1 MARIR
6 IIVSRHSAFYSP
18 LLASI
23 SAGFLAEEDLQADYE
38 VASAGRTAWHALKEG
53 TADVAQSA
61 VSASWGPLE
70 RGERHDFVHFAEI
83 NQRDGF
89 FIAGR
94 RPDPAFTWD
103 KLAGREVL
111 VDHFGQP
118 LAMFKYA
125 AHRQGVNYADIGA
138 IDAGQPDA
146 METAFR
152 GGRADYVHLQ
162 GPAPQQMEKE
172 GIAHV
177 LASIGEV
184 IGPVAF
190 SSLLASR
197 RWLATDAAKAFMR
210 AYRKARIYVNDVPA
224 DVVAKAEERFFP
236 GIDASV
242 LTRTIATYQ
251 ALGCWPRDVH
261 IPRPAYETALDV
273 FLLAG
278 AIKVRHPY
286 DTVVAPPP
294 DET

>member
-23 SAGFLAEEDLQADYE
+23 AAGFLAEEGLQADYE
-38 VASAGRTAWHALKEG
+38 VATAGRTAWHALKDG
-53 TADVAQSA
+53 SADLAQSA

-70 RGERHDFVHFAEI
+70 RGERHDLVHFAQI

-94 RPDPAFTWD
+94 RPDPDFTWD

-125 AHRQGVNYADIGA
+125 VHRQGVRYADIGA
-138 IDAGQPDA
+138 IDSGEPEA
-146 METAFR
+146 MEAAFR
-152 GGRADYVHLQ
+152 GGRGDYVHLQ
-162 GPAPQQMEKE
+162 GPAPQQLEKD
-172 GIAHV
+172 GIGHV
-177 LASIGEV
+177 LAAVGEAV
-184 IGPVAF
+184 GPVAF

-197 RWLATDAAKAFMR
+197 RWLATDAATAFMR
-210 AYRKARIYVNDVPA
+210 AYRKARVYVNDAPTEVI
-224 DVVAKAEERFFP
+224 AKAEGRFFP
-236 GIDASV
+236 GIDAAV
-242 LTRTIATYQ
+242 LTRTIAAYR
-251 ALGCWPRDVH
+251 ALGCWPREAG

-273 FLLAG
+273 FLHAG
-278 AIKVRHPY
+278 AIKTRHSY
-286 DTVVAPPP
+286 DAVVAPPP